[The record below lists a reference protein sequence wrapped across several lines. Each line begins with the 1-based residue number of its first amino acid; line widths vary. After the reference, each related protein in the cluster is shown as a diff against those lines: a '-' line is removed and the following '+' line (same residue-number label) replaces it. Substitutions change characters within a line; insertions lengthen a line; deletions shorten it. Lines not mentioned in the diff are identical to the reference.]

1 VSAAVAVA
9 IWFVPWLAFVVLA
22 FTFGMTVLASV
33 VRARAKTLRIG
44 EVAYSVAFSTVFLG
58 VVLFYPRAAA
68 LVPVILAVR
77 FAISGGENDSAW
89 ESAKQTVRF
98 DTPYR

>member
-1 VSAAVAVA
+1 
-9 IWFVPWLAFVVLA
+9 
-22 FTFGMTVLASV
+22 
-33 VRARAKTLRIG
+33 
-44 EVAYSVAFSTVFLG
+44 

-89 ESAKQTVRF
+89 ERAKQTVRF